1 MHFASYNTER
11 TFPNSYVKADI
22 FTDQVESSEHL
33 NVNVSNRKLR
43 YLDRLDSCDGGIL
56 QSFPLINKP
65 SDVHKELFK
74 EGLEYHDC
82 RGCKRVVINVS
93 GMRFETQVKTLDR
106 LPNTLLGNPE
116 KRKTFWDPTREE
128 YFLDR
133 HRPTFQAVL
142 YFYQSGGKLKRPIEV
157 PSDIFFSELEF
168 YELGAAVIES
178 YKRNEGYMIEKKLP
192 LPETKFKRA
201 LWLLFEEPSSS
212 WFAVFIMALSIA
224 AILASLVGFC
234 METLPEYSNH
244 TCSYENKHEV
254 IRVLSENAPG
264 DVQHKNNSRRF
275 TTTNETDVLS
285 TPFTLG
291 LSSSMGWLAQKMP
304 PNYGDPFFIVEAVCV
319 SWFSIEFL
327 ARFYAC
333 PSKWKFLKSL
343 SNLVDI
349 VAIMPFF
356 VTLLIGVATGTC
368 VDTSKSGFLLTV
380 RVVKVL
386 RIFKLGKHSQ
396 GLQILGK
403 TLKASISE
411 LSLFAMFLCIAL
423 VLFSAAMYFAE
434 FEGNPSYFPSIPH
447 AFWYTIVTMTTVGY
461 GDAVPIGPAGKV
473 IGSLCVL
480 AGVLVIAL
488 PVPVVV
494 ANFSTYYLHATGRGM
509 FIAR

>member
-11 TFPNSYVKADI
+11 SFPNSFVKADI
-22 FTDQVESSEHL
+22 FTDQLESSEHL
-33 NVNVSNRKLR
+33 NLNVSNRKLR
-43 YLDRLDSCDGGIL
+43 YLDRLDSCDAGAL
-56 QSFPLINKP
+56 QAFPLLNK
-65 SDVHKELFK
+65 SNEVQTEFFK

-116 KRKTFWDPTREE
+116 KRKAFWDPTRGE

-192 LPETKFKRA
+192 LPETKLKRA
-201 LWLLFEEPSSS
+201 LWLVFEEPSSS
-212 WFAVFIMALSIA
+212 WFAVFIMALSTA

-234 METLPEYSNH
+234 METLPEYSKN

-254 IRVLSENAPG
+254 IHILLGNASG
-264 DVQHKNNSRRF
+264 DEPHTDNSRRL
-275 TTTNETDVLS
+275 TPSNGIDVS
-285 TPFTLG
+285 PRPNTPAQG
-291 LSSSMGWLAQKMP
+291 SSVGWLTQKKP

-327 ARFYAC
+327 ARLYAC
-333 PSKWKFLKSL
+333 PSKCKFLKSM
-343 SNLVDI
+343 SNIVDI

-356 VTLLIGVATGTC
+356 VTLLIGVATGNC
-368 VDTSKSGFLLTV
+368 VDTSRSGFLLIV

-396 GLQILGK
+396 GLQILAK
-403 TLKASISE
+403 TLKASFSE

-423 VLFSAAMYFAE
+423 VLFSSAMYFAE

-494 ANFSTYYLHATGRGM
+494 ANFSTYYLHATGRGVLTS
-509 FIAR
+509 R